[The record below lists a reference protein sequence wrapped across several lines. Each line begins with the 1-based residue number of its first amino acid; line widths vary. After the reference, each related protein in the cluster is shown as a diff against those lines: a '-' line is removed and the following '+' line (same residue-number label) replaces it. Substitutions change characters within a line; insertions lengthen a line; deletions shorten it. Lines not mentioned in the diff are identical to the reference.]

1 MGISPMLAAQNLKRD
16 LDIECASLSQV
27 ANTGETP
34 VPQNTLA
41 ENGVPPNDVWP
52 YNRRMTVRPATIDDV
67 AGVVPMVRKIAAFH
81 QSLDAARYAAREDVG
96 DMYRSWL
103 TDRARDPRSVFLVA
117 GQHAGAPDAL
127 AGFLIATVEKEIP
140 IYLLREFGLIHD
152 LWVEEEYRNEGLAR
166 QMVTLAI
173 ERFTQLGVSQIRLHA
188 AWANAP
194 ARTLFERCG
203 FRAAS
208 VEMLLELESAT

>member
-1 MGISPMLAAQNLKRD
+1 MI
-16 LDIECASLSQV
+16 
-27 ANTGETP
+27 
-34 VPQNTLA
+34 
-41 ENGVPPNDVWP
+41 
-52 YNRRMTVRPATIDDV
+52 VRPATIEDI

-81 QSLDAARYAAREDVG
+81 QSLDTAKYTARNDVG

-103 TDRARDPRSVFLVA
+103 ADRAGDSRSVFLMA
-117 GQHAGAPDAL
+117 GQDTGGQAAL

-173 ERFTQLGVSQIRLHA
+173 ERFTQIGVSQIRLHA

-203 FRAAS
+203 FRPAS